1 MGRLLF
7 ILNKS
12 LQGFAHPFSLSL
24 KCVVSFSLPE
34 HLGTPLST
42 SQHLSCASLAP
53 LSASSSSYLSTNIKD
68 NSYHSRQVKEKKEIH
83 YTTRNYKPSPPATFQ
98 SPLPHLP
105 MTRLTGESLIPAVH
119 ATLAHKPPRP

>member
-34 HLGTPLST
+34 HLGTPSASLST
-42 SQHLSCASLAP
+42 SLAP
-53 LSASSSSYLSTNIKD
+53 LLRLSPHHHRRISQRILKIIFTILVLYTNIL
-68 NSYHSRQVKEKKEIH
+68 KK
-83 YTTRNYKPSPPATFQ
+83 
-98 SPLPHLP
+98 
-105 MTRLTGESLIPAVH
+105 
-119 ATLAHKPPRP
+119 

>member
-34 HLGTPLST
+34 HLGTPSASLRL
-42 SQHLSCASLAP
+42 SQHLSAP
-53 LSASSSSYLSTNIKD
+53 LS
-68 NSYHSRQVKEKKEIH
+68 
-83 YTTRNYKPSPPATFQ
+83 
-98 SPLPHLP
+98 PLQH
-105 MTRLTGESLIPAVH
+105 TIIVVSLNEYQ
-119 ATLAHKPPRP
+119 K